1 MNYLDSIVDIY
12 PTQHS
17 SSYVNE
23 PLASNHSD
31 IDDFYVMPRQE
42 NLPVCDT
49 YNSLPDTNPIDPA
62 QIYVTPPTF
71 SKNFVLESNLS
82 FDDSQDISN
91 ISLDTVPDLITDA
104 STNNTVYYSYPD
116 QQSTMVN
123 N

>member
-1 MNYLDSIVDIY
+1 
-12 PTQHS
+12 
-17 SSYVNE
+17 
-23 PLASNHSD
+23 
-31 IDDFYVMPRQE
+31 MPRQE

-49 YNSLPDTNPIDPA
+49 YNSLPDINPTDPA

-82 FDDSQDISN
+82 FDDSQDIAN

-104 STNNTVYYSYPD
+104 STNNTVYYSYPG
-116 QQSTMVN
+116 QQSATVN